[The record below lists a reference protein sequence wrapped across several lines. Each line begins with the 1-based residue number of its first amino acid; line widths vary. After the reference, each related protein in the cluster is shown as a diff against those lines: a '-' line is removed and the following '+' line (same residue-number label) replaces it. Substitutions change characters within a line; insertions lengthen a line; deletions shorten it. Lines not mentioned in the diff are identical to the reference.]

1 MTQFSFGSGTLYGV
15 RSDLANAT
23 PAKFGALQDIQID
36 FTFQTRELYGQNQ
49 FPLTIARGQ
58 GKITGKAKF
67 AQVNGALFN
76 NLFFGQTLATGG
88 VVNIPSEP
96 WAVPASNPYQVT
108 ATNGATFV
116 TDLGVTYATT
126 GLALT
131 KVASAPAAGQYAVST
146 SGGIYTFAAGDAGAS
161 VLIAYTYTSSG
172 GNRTAIANQVMGS
185 GPTFQAVFTETFN
198 GKPLSLTLNACVA
211 SKLSLATKNDNFTI
225 PELDFSAYGDAS
237 QNIGTISFGE

>member
-15 RSDLANAT
+15 RSDIAGST
-23 PAKFGALQDIQID
+23 PTKFGALQDIQID

-76 NLFFGQTLATGG
+76 SLFFGATLASGA

-96 WAVPASNPYQVT
+96 WAVPNGSPYQVT
-108 ATNGATFV
+108 ATNGMTLVA
-116 TDLGVTYATT
+116 DLGVTYATS

-131 KVASAPAAGQYAVST
+131 KVAATPAIGQYAVS
-146 SGGIYTFAAGDAGAS
+146 SAGVYTFAAGDAGAS
-161 VLIAYTYTSSG
+161 VLLAYTYTSSS

-185 GPTFQAVFTETFN
+185 GPTFQAIFTETFN

-225 PELDFSAYGDAS
+225 PELDFSAYGDSS

>member
-15 RSDLANAT
+15 RSDIATAT
-23 PAKFGALQDIQID
+23 PVKFGALQDIQID

-49 FPLTIARGQ
+49 YPLTIARGQ

-76 NLFFGQTLATGG
+76 SLFFGQSLATGA

-96 WAVPASNPYQVT
+96 WTVPGSAPYQVT
-108 ATNGATFV
+108 ATNGATLV
-116 TDLGVTYATT
+116 TDLGVTYAAT

-131 KVASAPAAGQYAVST
+131 KVVSAPTVGQYTVSNV
-146 SGGIYTFAAGDAGAS
+146 GLYGFAAADAGAA
-161 VLIAYTYTSSG
+161 VLLAYIYTSTS

-225 PELDFSAYGDAS
+225 PELDFSAYGDSS